1 MLSRPYRRL
10 RYGRPIVVVSGLPRS
25 GTSMAMRMLEA
36 GGVPIV
42 TDRAREADED
52 NPHGYFE
59 HDRVL
64 ELDKGG
70 DAGWLADARGKA
82 LKIVSALLPHL
93 PERFNYRVIF
103 MHRDL
108 GEVLA
113 SQNKMLA
120 RRREA
125 GWSASDE
132 EMTRLYEQHLRRIAS
147 LLGRRA
153 CFETLDVRY
162 RDVVADPSGQAR
174 RIADFLGGK
183 LDAARMAEAV
193 SPTLYRNRQQ
203 ATGSRQ

>member
-1 MLSRPYRRL
+1 LAPSFYRRV

-82 LKIVSALLPHL
+82 VKIISALLPHL

-113 SQNKMLA
+113 SQNRMLA
-120 RRREA
+120 RRGEA
-125 GWSASDE
+125 GGSAGDP
-132 EMTRLYEQHLRRIAS
+132 EMRALYEEHLRRIAS
-147 LLGRRA
+147 LLRRRA

-162 RDVVADPSGQAR
+162 SDVIANPTDEAR
-174 RIADFLGGK
+174 RIRAFLGGK
-183 LDAARMAEAV
+183 LDPARMEEAV
-193 SPTLYRNRQQ
+193 SPELYRNR
-203 ATGSRQ
+203 S

>member
-1 MLSRPYRRL
+1 MPHSLYRRL
-10 RYGRPIVVVSGLPRS
+10 RYGRPITVVSGLPRS

-64 ELDKGG
+64 DLDKPDRGG
-70 DAGWLADARGKA
+70 DTGWLADARGKA
-82 LKIVSALLPHL
+82 VKIVSALLPHL
-93 PERFNYRVIF
+93 PERFNYHVIF

-113 SQNKMLA
+113 SQNKMLE
-120 RRREA
+120 RRGEQGSA
-125 GWSASDE
+125 ASDA
-132 EMTRLYEQHLRRIAS
+132 EMTKLYEDHLRRVAS
-147 LLGRRA
+147 LLRRRA
-153 CFETLDVRY
+153 CFATLDVRY
-162 RDVVADPSGQAR
+162 RDVVSDPAGQAR
-174 RIADFLGGK
+174 RIGDFLGGS

-193 SPTLYRNRQQ
+193 SPELYRNR
-203 ATGSRQ
+203 S